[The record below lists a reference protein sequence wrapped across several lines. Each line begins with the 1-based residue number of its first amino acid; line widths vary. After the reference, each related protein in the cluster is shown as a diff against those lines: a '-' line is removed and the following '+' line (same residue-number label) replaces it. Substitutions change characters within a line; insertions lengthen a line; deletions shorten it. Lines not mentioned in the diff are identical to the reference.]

1 MTYTRN
7 IWLGTSVQKGLADG
21 RKIAGEL
28 TFGHPEKKSVNGRS
42 FMQITLTKELL
53 ANLRHW
59 IAEGRDASILE
70 VTGELH
76 HADLAELLNELRHD
90 EAAYIYR
97 LFDEEKAAEVM
108 LELDDEV
115 REKLLSS
122 LTSRE
127 IAEELIDHIE
137 SDDAADVLADLPE
150 KKQEEV
156 IALIEDEEQA
166 SDIIDL
172 LTYDEGTAG
181 ALMATELVHVNQNW
195 TVAQAIREMRR
206 QGEHIENIY
215 SIYVVDDHDVLLGT
229 LSMKTMIF
237 ASASMRTTIRELYKP
252 EKTRMVT
259 VHTTAEE
266 VANIME
272 KYDLVVLPVVNDA
285 GALVGRITIDDVVD
299 VIKEEAAKDY
309 QLASG
314 ISEDVES
321 HDSVLTLT
329 RARLPWLLI
338 GMAGGITSA
347 YTIGLY
353 KITEHPEM
361 AIFMPLIAAMGG
373 NVGIQSAALVV
384 RALAN
389 QSALDE
395 TLWQKLGKELRVGLL
410 NAIVCS
416 TVIVVVSA
424 IFHIDFHLAIT
435 ASIALFAVIVF
446 ASFFGTWIPMTL
458 NRFKID
464 PAIATGPFV
473 TTLNDIF
480 GLLIYF
486 TIGHYIP
493 GFIDDVNLLGR
504 ITELRPMLHFIVS

>member
-1 MTYTRN
+1 
-7 IWLGTSVQKGLADG
+7 
-21 RKIAGEL
+21 
-28 TFGHPEKKSVNGRS
+28 
-42 FMQITLTKELL
+42 MQITLTKELL
-53 ANLRHW
+53 ANLRQW
-59 IAEGRDASILE
+59 IAEGRDASIIE
-70 VTGELH
+70 VTNELH
-76 HADLAELLNELRHD
+76 HADLAELLNELRND
-90 EAAYIYR
+90 EAVYIYR
-97 LFDEEKAAEVM
+97 LFDEENAAEVM
-108 LELDDEV
+108 LDLDDEV

-127 IAEELIDHIE
+127 IAEDLIDNID
-137 SDDAADVLADLPE
+137 SDDAADVLADLSE
-150 KKQEEV
+150 QKQEEV
-156 IALIEDEEQA
+156 IALLEDEDQA

-172 LTYDEGTAG
+172 LNYKEGTAG

-195 TVAQAIREMRR
+195 TVGQAIREMRK
-206 QGEHIENIY
+206 QAEHIEHIY
-215 SIYVVDDHDVLLGT
+215 TIYVLDDRDLLLGT
-229 LSMKTMIF
+229 LSIKSMIF

-252 EKTRMVT
+252 EKIQNVT
-259 VHTTAEE
+259 VHTTAED

-299 VIKEEAAKDY
+299 VIKDEAAKDY
-309 QLASG
+309 QMASG

-321 HDSVLTLT
+321 HDSVLMLT

-395 TLWQKLGKELRVGLL
+395 TLGQKLAKELRVGLL

-416 TVIVVVSA
+416 TIIVLVSML
-424 IFHIDFHLAIT
+424 FRIDLHLAIT

-458 NRFKID
+458 NKFKID

-493 GFIDDVNLLGR
+493 KFIDDVHLLGWLNE
-504 ITELRPMLHFIVS
+504 IQSLF